1 MATILI
7 VDDHPTMRFLLRSV
21 LCHEGYTTLE
31 AEHGQAALSQLAEH
45 PEVDLLITDLE
56 MPVMDGLELL
66 RSLAFRTSLPKLVI
80 SGNALT
86 PPLAELG
93 VSAFFSKPLE
103 LVPFKRTV
111 GRLLGRAPA
120 GSNPYLR

>member
-21 LCHEGYTTLE
+21 LKSEGHTTLE
-31 AEHGQAALSQLAEH
+31 AEHGRAALAQLAEH
-45 PEVDLLITDLE
+45 PEIALLITDLE

-66 RSLAFRTSLPKLVI
+66 RALTFRASLPKLLV
-80 SGNALT
+80 SGSSAT
-86 PPLAELG
+86 PPLADLG

-103 LVPFKRTV
+103 LANFKRTV
-111 GRLLGRAPA
+111 KRLLNSSVSSSSVSA
-120 GSNPYLR
+120 